1 MRLKV
6 DLESNA
12 LYFRIS
18 EEKILES
25 EELAPGIIV
34 DFAENDKVVGVEI
47 LGLKERFSLR
57 ELGEIKVELPTV
69 MKS

>member
-6 DLESNA
+6 DLESDA

-18 EEKILES
+18 EDKILES

-47 LGLKERFSLR
+47 LGLKERFSLS

-69 MKS
+69 AKD

>member
-6 DLESNA
+6 DMESDA

-18 EEKILES
+18 EDKILES

-47 LGLKERFSLR
+47 LGLKERFSLS
-57 ELGEIKVELPTV
+57 ELGEIKIELPTV
-69 MKS
+69 TKD

>member
-6 DLESNA
+6 DLESDT

-18 EEKILES
+18 EDKILES

-47 LGLKERFSLR
+47 LGLKGRFSLS

>member
-6 DLESNA
+6 DLESDA

-18 EEKILES
+18 EDKILES

-47 LGLKERFSLR
+47 LGLKDRFSLS

-69 MKS
+69 TRS

>member
-6 DLESNA
+6 DMESDA

-18 EEKILES
+18 EDKILES

-47 LGLKERFSLR
+47 LGLKERFSLS

-69 MKS
+69 AKD

>member
-6 DLESNA
+6 DLESDA

-18 EEKILES
+18 EDKILES

-34 DFAENDKVVGVEI
+34 DFAENDKVVGVEV
-47 LGLKERFSLR
+47 LGLKKRFSLS
-57 ELGEIKVELPTV
+57 ELGEIKVELPTIA
-69 MKS
+69 KD

>member
-6 DLESNA
+6 DLESDA

-18 EEKILES
+18 EDKILES

-34 DFAENDKVVGVEI
+34 DFAENDKVVGVEV
-47 LGLKERFSLR
+47 LGLKKRFSLS
-57 ELGEIKVELPTV
+57 ELGEIKVELPTIV
-69 MKS
+69 KD

>member
-6 DLESNA
+6 DLESDA

-18 EEKILES
+18 EDKILES

-47 LGLKERFSLR
+47 LGLKGRFSLS